1 MSRNEHDGT
10 DHDDARLVALLD
22 GELDDEAR
30 AALEARFNAEPD
42 LRARL
47 RQFRDS
53 ERPFARA
60 FQLLLDAAPV
70 DRLSASLAGLD
81 KGPGWSPQASPPS
94 CCSRLEWASAGWR
107 QSPPRPP
114 RKPPSKA
121 RRTRTGDKPS

>member
-81 KGPGWSPQASPPS
+81 KAPGVLR
-94 CCSRLEWASAGWR
+94 SRSARMVAAGLAAVLLFAAGMGVGR
-107 QSPPRPP
+107 LATIAPTP
-114 RKPPSKA
+114 A
-121 RRTRTGDKPS
+121 